1 MEKFV
6 KQQIAMNVILKGVLT
21 IAAYLVYPYNI
32 FVAGMLMGWIIQEG
46 FGLIIITI
54 AAVSVWLWGSK

>member
-1 MEKFV
+1 MEKIT
-6 KQQIAMNVILKGVLT
+6 KQQIAMNVVLKGVLT
-21 IAAYLVYPYNI
+21 IAAFLVYPYNI

-54 AAVSVWLWGSK
+54 AFITVKIWGNK